1 MQQPL
6 PHAPSPIERTPIEA
20 TALSRLSIL
29 AVIAGALTGLIVTC
43 LNWTVIGVERAVY
56 GVDHLHNPDPTSAVS
71 DVRSAVTLVALGC
84 VLSWAWY
91 ALRRFGRKQ
100 VGVPNA
106 MNGRPMPVVET
117 LLSAFL
123 QVGAVAAGAPVGRE
137 NAPRLAGGLT
147 GSWLANRLRL
157 DIHARRLLIAAAAGA
172 GLAATFHLP
181 LAGALFAL
189 ELLLVEMS
197 TRSVVV
203 TMLASATAVTV
214 TGIFVEPH
222 PIYHSV
228 PVAESWPT
236 LLAAVVVGTLAGL
249 VGHWFGVLAR
259 KAVAA
264 SPRDA
269 RLLWQLPLA
278 FAAFALAALCVP
290 GTSSNARYM
299 ADTMLTDG
307 LPVATLALIGTLR
320 FAATLLCFRVGVVG
334 GTLTPAFGLGAI
346 VGALLGVG
354 LAPLAPGVP
363 LGVFALLG
371 AAAFLSTA
379 MAAPLFGLIAA
390 IEFTDL
396 AAQGYLPVFVAVA
409 SAAIAVRMW
418 GVLVH
423 REQRLA
429 PFTSA
434 LWTRD

>member
-1 MQQPL
+1 MQQ
-6 PHAPSPIERTPIEA
+6 PSPIERTPIEA
-20 TALSRLSIL
+20 TPLNRMAAL
-29 AVIAGALTGLIVTC
+29 AVCTGAITGLIVAG
-43 LNWTVIGVERAVY
+43 LNWTVILCERAIY
-56 GVDHLHNPDPTSAVS
+56 GVDHLHNPDPTSQVS
-71 DVRSAVTLVALGC
+71 PVRAALTLVCVGC
-84 VLSWAWY
+84 VLSWAWFL
-91 ALRRFGRKQ
+91 LRKFGRKQ

-123 QVGAVAAGAPVGRE
+123 QVASVAAGAPVGRE
-137 NAPRLAGGLT
+137 NAPRLAGGLS
-147 GSWLANRLRL
+147 GSWLATKLGL
-157 DIHARRLLIAAAAGA
+157 DIHARRLLVASAAGA
-172 GLAATFHLP
+172 GLGATFHLP

-197 TRSVVV
+197 TRSVVT
-203 TMLASATAVTV
+203 TMLTSATAAAV

-222 PIYHSV
+222 PVYHSV
-228 PVAESWPT
+228 DVTENWAT
-236 LLAAVVVGTLAGL
+236 LSSAVIVGLVAGL

-264 SPRDA
+264 SPQDGRI
-269 RLLWQLPLA
+269 LWQMPLA
-278 FAAFALAALCVP
+278 FTLFALAALAVP

-307 LPVATLALIGTLR
+307 LPVATLCLIGVLR
-320 FAATLLCFRVGVVG
+320 FGATLLCLRVGVVG

-346 VGALLGVG
+346 VGALLGV
-354 LAPLAPGVP
+354 LVSPLAPEVP

-379 MAAPLFGLIAA
+379 MAAPLFGLVAA
-390 IEFTDL
+390 VEFTDM
-396 AAQGYLPVFVAVA
+396 AAQGYLPVFVSVA
-409 SAAIAVRMW
+409 SAAIAVRIW
-418 GVLVH
+418 GIVVH
-423 REQRLA
+423 RDQRLE